1 MATEQDLPQVRT
13 GVEAD
18 IPQIIEMGRMLHA
31 ENAMMPLSL
40 QRVEDAARRGIAQ
53 DMAMIGII
61 GDVGKAEAMIGLT
74 VGRFWYTDSFHLEE
88 LFAFV
93 RPEFRKSNNAKAL
106 IEFAKSSALRIG
118 VPLLIGVISNE
129 RTEAKTRLYERR
141 LGKPSGAYFLFNG
154 KTGI

>member
-1 MATEQDLPQVRT
+1 
-13 GVEAD
+13 
-18 IPQIIEMGRMLHA
+18 MLHA